1 MSDFM
6 LSGGGS
12 VFVLTPL
19 TTQAAEWIDDH
30 IDPNAQSWG
39 GGVVIEHRYVD
50 DIVDGIESAGFS
62 VI

>member
-6 LSGGGS
+6 LQNSGS
-12 VFVLTPL
+12 ISVLTPL
-19 TTQAAEWIDDH
+19 TQQAAQWIDDH

-50 DIVDGIESAGFS
+50 DIVDGIERDGFS
-62 VI
+62 II

>member
-6 LSGGGS
+6 LQNSGS
-12 VFVLTPL
+12 ISVLTPL
-19 TTQAAEWIDDH
+19 TQQAAKWIDDH

-50 DIVDGIESAGFS
+50 DIVDGIERDGFS
-62 VI
+62 II

>member
-6 LSGGGS
+6 IQNSGS
-12 VFVLTPL
+12 ISVLTPL
-19 TTQAAEWIDDH
+19 TQQAAQWIDDH

-39 GGVVIEHRYVD
+39 GGVVIEHRYVF
-50 DIVDGIESAGFS
+50 DIVEAIESAGFS